1 MLRKGDLSHP
11 LGSTSASSPSA
22 GALRLGPQYALGR
35 GRGRGEGATHSSNN
49 QNYFYTLID
58 RYDSDNVVT
67 NLLTISSQDIY
78 ALIDPTS
85 TFSYVT
91 PFIDSKS

>member
-1 MLRKGDLSHP
+1 MLSKGDLAHP

-67 NLLTISSQDIY
+67 NLLTYTICFLYIC
-78 ALIDPTS
+78 IN
-85 TFSYVT
+85 
-91 PFIDSKS
+91 